1 MTGTPQTA
9 ASDAQPSVSAE
20 ELARFSAIAEDWW
33 DPNGKFK
40 PLHRLNPVRLDYIRS
55 RLCDHFQRDRR
66 ASGALD
72 GLRLLD
78 IGCGGGLLAEPL
90 ARQGARVTAID
101 PSEKTIGVAR
111 AHAQQTGV
119 SVDYRATTAE
129 ALLAEGEHFDCVT
142 ALEVVEHVTDVPA
155 FVATCAALVGPD
167 GLFIGS
173 TLNRTL
179 KSYALAIVG
188 AERVMRWL
196 PVGTHDFQKFV
207 RPSEFERAIHAG
219 GLSVVDTAG
228 IIYDPLSGGWRLSAR
243 DLDVNY
249 LITARR

>member
-1 MTGTPQTA
+1 MTGTPQPA
-9 ASDAQPSVSAE
+9 PSGPKSSVSAD
-20 ELARFSAIAEDWW
+20 ELARFSAIAEEWW
-33 DPNGKFK
+33 DPDGKFK

-66 ASGALD
+66 GSGALE

-90 ARQGARVTAID
+90 ARQGAQVTAID
-101 PSEKTIGVAR
+101 PSEQTIGIAR
-111 AHAQQTGV
+111 AHARQTGV
-119 SVDYRATTAE
+119 AVDYRATTAE
-129 ALLAEGEHFDCVT
+129 ALLAEGAHFDCVT

-155 FVATCAALVGPD
+155 FVATCSALVAPNGV
-167 GLFIGS
+167 FIGS

-188 AERVMRWL
+188 AERVLRWL

-207 RPSEFERAIHAG
+207 RPAEFEKALQAG
-219 GLSVVDTAG
+219 GLSAFDRAG
-228 IIYDPLSGGWRLSAR
+228 IVYDPLSGGWRLSAR

-249 LITARR
+249 LIAARR